1 MKGTDE
7 NASRKCYNC
16 SKYGHIARNC
26 PLREGRSSDVRRDGR
41 EEHRKREEKSLSYLI
56 QKVRSM
62 GMEVRQR
69 QTERAE
75 VIGKPTISKVTILN
89 RVARALLDSGSMV
102 NIIPLQFLVN
112 AQDEGFDVDSLE
124 LLSEE
129 NIEEVYD
136 ASNNPMTFLGL
147 VKIPVTLHGG
157 RKGDVAFHISQKGDS
172 EILLGTNALQKL
184 GVNITITTKDGT
196 SSSSPSKAAKQ
207 GRITVPDR
215 VVIPTLSSRVV
226 TERCEVPD
234 GITEGAVLPT
244 KDGVT
249 DGVFRI
255 SNQQI
260 KIPVHNE
267 REQPLFLQKGEELGE
282 LGSEK
287 WHEKWEECAMLDHEE
302 LVMCIDEK
310 RELLREQI
318 ERSREH
324 EKMDPDLQFRRT

>member
-1 MKGTDE
+1 ME
-7 NASRKCYNC
+7 N
-16 SKYGHIARNC
+16 
-26 PLREGRSSDVRRDGR
+26 ESDVRVMHEYENREGGGVVSASQVEMAPGEESPKTTNGSPTKGKSKRIILQKTLQQKGIESIEDFDDFIRTTERDG
-41 EEHRKREEKSLSYLI
+41 S
-56 QKVRSM
+56 
-62 GMEVRQR
+62 
-69 QTERAE
+69 
-75 VIGKPTISKVTILN
+75 VIADLCDMLDANVFQITQ
-89 RVARALLDSGSMV
+89 RVAAIKKDTKRPARIEAKQEPDPGNDWDILRSALESAFAGLGGTRSEGNDSRHWPEHV
-102 NIIPLQFLVN
+102 Q
-112 AQDEGFDVDSLE
+112 
-124 LLSEE
+124 
-129 NIEEVYD
+129 
-136 ASNNPMTFLGL
+136 
-147 VKIPVTLHGG
+147 
-157 RKGDVAFHISQKGDS
+157 
-172 EILLGTNALQKL
+172 LLGAMYKVEPRQAYEKVKELAISIEVSKTMY
-184 GVNITITTKDGT
+184 GT
-196 SSSSPSKAAKQ
+196 ADIRQ
-207 GRITVPDR
+207 G
-215 VVIPTLSSRVV
+215 SRSRQFWK
-226 TERCEVPD
+226 ERMREYEED